1 MLDPGTLRIL
11 LIAIAVGA
19 IVLRVVAFRSPTR
32 GGSAVIATIALF
44 AVLVLVLGL
53 FVWSMVGAYI
63 GAVGN

>member
-19 IVLRVVAFRSPTR
+19 IVLRVVAFRSPAR
-32 GGSAVIATIALF
+32 GGSAVIATVALF
-44 AVLVLVLGL
+44 AVLALVLGL

>member
-19 IVLRVVAFRSPTR
+19 IVLRVVAFRSPARR
-32 GGSAVIATIALF
+32 GSSVIATVALF
-44 AVLVLVLGL
+44 AVLALVLGL

-63 GAVGN
+63 GALR

>member
-32 GGSAVIATIALF
+32 RGSSVIATIALF
-44 AVLVLVLGL
+44 AVLALVLGL

-63 GAVGN
+63 GALR